1 MGFILLAVTI
11 TNIKVLLLY
20 LLIYTVVLLNIFGL
34 LFIFI
39 KNNNKSEL
47 NFLHQFIYIKKSNLI
62 LTFSFIISLFSL
74 LGIPPLSGFF
84 GKFFVF
90 IFALNLKLYFLVFIG
105 LLLSVISCFYYL
117 RLIKIMSFNNTKN

>member
-39 KNNNKSEL
+39 KNNNRSEL

-105 LLLSVISCFYYL
+105 LLLSTISCFYYL